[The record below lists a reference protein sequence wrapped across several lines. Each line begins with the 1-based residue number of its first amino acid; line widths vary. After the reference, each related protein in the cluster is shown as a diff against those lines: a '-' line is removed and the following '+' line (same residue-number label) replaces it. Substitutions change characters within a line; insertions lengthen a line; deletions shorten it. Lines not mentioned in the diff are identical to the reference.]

1 MTVLWIGNFMVMGSV
16 TMVTPFLTMYVQE
29 LGVQDPDEIAAWA
42 GLIFA
47 ANFVTLFLFQPLWG
61 SLADRYGRKLMLLR
75 AGFGIAIIVGMMGFA
90 SSPWQLLA
98 LRFLSGVVSGFT
110 PAATA
115 LVAANTPNERMGF
128 AMGVLHSGNVSGMIL
143 GPLFGG
149 LFAEWI
155 GIRYSF
161 FVTGAVTLAA
171 SILVALFVRE
181 KFQTASTVRNN
192 EHSIYQGMR
201 VLLNTKPLPTLFT
214 ISVVIQ
220 FALVSSLP
228 LIPLFVEELQG
239 GGGQLAFYVGLV
251 ISVMGVSNLIFSP
264 LVGRWGD
271 RIGFKPIL
279 AISLLGAGFAFLMQC
294 FVWHYWQLLAS
305 RFLLG
310 VFMGGLIPS
319 VRALIKHYSPPGME
333 SRAYSFD
340 TSAVSFG
347 SMLGPILAGG
357 LSRYMGI
364 RGIFFMTAI
373 LLFANFYW
381 VRRSL
386 LSRVSSISSLKG

>member
-1 MTVLWIGNFMVMGSV
+1 MLVLWIGNFMVMGSV

-29 LGVQDPDEIAAWA
+29 LGVHDPDEVAAWA

-75 AGFGIAIIVGMMGFA
+75 AGFGIAVIVGLMGFA
-90 SSPWQLLA
+90 ASPWQLLA
-98 LRFLSGVVSGFT
+98 LRLLSGAVSGFT

-115 LVAANTPNERMGF
+115 LAAANTPNERIGF
-128 AMGVLHSGNVSGMIL
+128 ALGVLHSGNVSGTVL

-155 GIRYSF
+155 GFRHSF
-161 FVTGAVTLAA
+161 VVTGAVTLAA
-171 SILVALFVRE
+171 SILVALFVKE
-181 KFQTASTVRNN
+181 KFHAPSAGGN
-192 EHSIYQGMR
+192 EKPSIIHDMR
-201 VLLNTKPLPTLFT
+201 LLLNTKPLPTLFT
-214 ISVVIQ
+214 VSVVIQ

-239 GGGQLAFYVGLV
+239 SGGSLAFLVGLV
-251 ISVMGVSNLIFSP
+251 ISVMGVSNLLASP
-264 LVGRWGD
+264 LAGRWGD
-271 RIGFKPIL
+271 RFGFKPIL
-279 AISLLGAGFAFLMQC
+279 AVSLFGTAVAFLLQC

-319 VRALIKHYSPPGME
+319 VRALIKQYSPPGME

-347 SMLGPILAGG
+347 SMLGPVLAGG

-364 RGIFFMTAI
+364 RGIFFMTAL

-381 VRRSL
+381 VRKSL
-386 LSRVSSISSLKG
+386 LSRASSASSLKG